1 MLSFHTVDKGRNLII
16 QPTAEHVRRKDGIK
30 NIKRI
35 TPGRQSVD
43 GGARSIIINTARP
56 RSSKEITFPTKLF
69 FFL

>member
-1 MLSFHTVDKGRNLII
+1 MRNVVEQGRNLII
-16 QPTAEHVRRKDGIK
+16 QPTAHVRRKGGIRGIK

>member
-1 MLSFHTVDKGRNLII
+1 MRKGGIR
-16 QPTAEHVRRKDGIK
+16 GIK